1 VVTGPSAKDRMIAGV
16 LLAILGAWA
25 VCAVLVAIAVAA
37 IGRSGLREDQ
47 ALGHLPPAGFPDRC
61 DGTVD
66 ALEDACLLIDH
77 DVADEPQGTDTR
89 RS

>member
-1 VVTGPSAKDRMIAGV
+1 MIAGV

-47 ALGHLPPAGFPDRC
+47 ALGHLPPTGFPTGATKRS
-61 DGTVD
+61 TP
-66 ALEDACLLIDH
+66 LEDACLMIDH

>member
-1 VVTGPSAKDRMIAGV
+1 V
-16 LLAILGAWA
+16 LLTILGAWS
-25 VCAVLVAIAVAA
+25 VCAVLAAIAVAA
-37 IGRSGLREDQ
+37 IGRSALREDQ
-47 ALGHLPPAGFPDRC
+47 ALGHVPPAGFLDRC

-66 ALEDACLLIDH
+66 AFEDACLLLDH